1 MRRLVLILFLA
12 VLAGVSAAALG
23 ASVMHT
29 RTASSGATAATL
41 TWRTNGSSAALMPYS
56 DVRLAIRRG
65 GSVLLDRRVDALL
78 CGTLCWPGFATG
90 AATLAVR
97 DVERDGSPDVM
108 VSLFSGGAH
117 CCYIEQV
124 YRYDPG
130 TQTYAVVQRLFGD
143 PPARLAT
150 IAGASVFVSADDRF
164 AYRFAAFAFS
174 GLPIQ
179 IWSIA
184 SGRFL
189 DVTRRYPAHVAAD
202 AKRWWKLFRA
212 NIRQH
217 LGDGALAAWAADEEL
232 LGRGAAMRRTLTAQE
247 RLGTLG
253 NDGGGPGGAAFIR
266 ALERFLARTGY
277 S

>member
-1 MRRLVLILFLA
+1 M
-12 VLAGVSAAALG
+12 GSAAAL
-23 ASVMHT
+23 AATVTHT
-29 RTASSGATAATL
+29 RSASSGTTAATL
-41 TWRTNGSSAALMPYS
+41 TWRTSTSLEPYS

-65 GSVLLDRRVDALL
+65 GQVLLDRRVHALL
-78 CGTLCWPGFATG
+78 CGTLCWPGFARG

-97 DVERDGSPDVM
+97 DVEGDGSPDVM
-108 VSLFSGGAH
+108 LSLYSGGAH

-143 PPARLAT
+143 PPARLT
-150 IAGASVFVSADDRF
+150 LIGGASVFVSADDRF
-164 AYRFAAFAFS
+164 AYRFAAYAFS
-174 GLPIQ
+174 GLPLQ
-179 IWSIA
+179 IWSVA
-184 SGRFL
+184 GGRFA
-189 DVTRRYPAHVAAD
+189 DVTRRYPARVAAD
-202 AKRWWKLFRA
+202 AKRWWKVFTA

-232 LGRGAAMRRTLTAQE
+232 LGRGAAMRSTLAAQQ

-266 ALERFLARTGY
+266 ALERFLAQTGY
-277 S
+277 A